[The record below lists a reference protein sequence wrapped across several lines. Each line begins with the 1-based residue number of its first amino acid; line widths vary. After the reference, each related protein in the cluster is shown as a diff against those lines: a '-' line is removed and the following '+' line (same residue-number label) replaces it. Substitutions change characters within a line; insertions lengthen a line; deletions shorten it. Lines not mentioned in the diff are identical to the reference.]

1 MSSEKHIVLASAIP
15 DFQEEEE
22 GAAGTPWQK

>member
-22 GAAGTPWQK
+22 GAAGTP